1 MHAKN
6 FVVNKC
12 SNRHAVKNVL
22 KLLPDSNAVSALA
35 FIVEPINSVD
45 LPAFVVSAQKEE
57 VLFVFKLICK
67 QQDNGLK
74 TLLATVNIVTQ
85 E

>member
-22 KLLPDSNAVSALA
+22 KLFPDSNAVLA
-35 FIVEPINSVD
+35 IAFVVEPINSVD
-45 LPAFVVSAQKEE
+45 LPAFVVYTQK
-57 VLFVFKLICK
+57 
-67 QQDNGLK
+67 
-74 TLLATVNIVTQ
+74 
-85 E
+85 